1 MLSTTE
7 ILKQVRQKFGKCPK
21 FHLAMTME
29 IAVMAMISVIL
40 PIVSVFIFHG
50 ELLMPID
57 TPIGFQVL
65 FFSSPIAMAVGFF
78 YQLTIGAFKIKNI
91 LIEVLKK
98 DHPKLRHS
106 ELESLSEDMMLDHT
120 QRFLYPYSA
129 LAALFV
135 VVMVLEIVLFA
146 VVTNFCN
153 MDMLLFLGVSFFL
166 ATINLYI
173 FLRAYNTLILVFY
186 EDLKIELQDIFDFL
200 YADKEGKKK
209 GSEATNK
216 VEE

>member
-1 MLSTTE
+1 MLSTLE
-7 ILKQVRQKFGKCPK
+7 ILKQVWQNFGKGPK
-21 FHLAMTME
+21 FHLVMTME
-29 IAVMAMISVIL
+29 IAGMAMISVIL
-40 PIVSVFIFHG
+40 PIVSVFILDG

-57 TPIGFQVL
+57 TPIGQQVL
-65 FFSSPIAMAVGFF
+65 FSSFPLVIAFINF
-78 YQLTIGAFKIKNI
+78 YQPTIGAFKIKNI

-135 VVMVLEIVLFA
+135 VVMVLEMVLFA

-173 FLRAYNTLILVFY
+173 FFRAYNTLILVFY
-186 EDLKIELQDIFDFL
+186 EDLKIDME
-200 YADKEGKKK
+200 
-209 GSEATNK
+209 SE
-216 VEE
+216 EE

>member
-1 MLSTTE
+1 
-7 ILKQVRQKFGKCPK
+7 
-21 FHLAMTME
+21 
-29 IAVMAMISVIL
+29 MAMISVIL
-40 PIVSVFIFHG
+40 PILSVFIFHG

-57 TPIGFQVL
+57 TPIGFQVVM
-65 FFSSPIAMAVGFF
+65 FICPIAMAVGFF

-98 DHPKLRHS
+98 DHPKLRLS

-135 VVMVLEIVLFA
+135 VVMVLEMVLFA

-153 MDMLLFLGVSFFL
+153 MDILLFFGVSFFL

-186 EDLKIELQDIFDFL
+186 EDLK
-200 YADKEGKKK
+200 ADME
-209 GSEATNK
+209 SE
-216 VEE
+216 EE

>member
-7 ILKQVRQKFGKCPK
+7 ILKQVCQNFGKGPK
-21 FHLAMTME
+21 FHLVMTMG
-29 IAVMAMISVIL
+29 IAGMAMSSVIL
-40 PIVSVFIFHG
+40 PILSVFILDG

-57 TPIGFQVL
+57 TPIWQQVL
-65 FFSSPIAMAVGFF
+65 FFSFPLVIAFINF
-78 YQLTIGAFKIKNI
+78 YQPTIGAFKIKNI

-98 DHPKLRHS
+98 DHPKLRRS

-135 VVMVLEIVLFA
+135 VVMVLEMVLSA

-153 MDMLLFLGVSFFL
+153 MDILLFFGVSFFL

-186 EDLKIELQDIFDFL
+186 EDLKANME
-200 YADKEGKKK
+200 
-209 GSEATNK
+209 SE
-216 VEE
+216 EE

>member
-7 ILKQVRQKFGKCPK
+7 ILKQVWQKFGKGPK
-21 FHLAMTME
+21 FHLVMTMQ
-29 IAVMAMISVIL
+29 IAVMAMLSVIF

-57 TPIGFQVL
+57 TPIWSQVVM
-65 FFSSPIAMAVGFF
+65 FIFPIAMAFINF
-78 YQLTIGAFKIKNI
+78 YQPTIGAFKIKNI

-98 DHPKLRHS
+98 DHPKLRRS

-135 VVMVLEIVLFA
+135 VVMVLEMVLFT

-153 MDMLLFLGVSFFL
+153 MDILLFLGVSSFL

-186 EDLKIELQDIFDFL
+186 EDLKANME
-200 YADKEGKKK
+200 
-209 GSEATNK
+209 SE
-216 VEE
+216 EE

>member
-7 ILKQVRQKFGKCPK
+7 ILKQVCQNFGKGPK
-21 FHLAMTME
+21 FHLVMTME
-29 IAVMAMISVIL
+29 IAVMAILSVAF
-40 PIVSVFIFHG
+40 PIVSVFIFDG

-57 TPIGFQVL
+57 TPIWQQVL
-65 FFSSPIAMAVGFF
+65 FFICFPITMVVGSF

-98 DHPKLRHS
+98 DHPKLRLS

-135 VVMVLEIVLFA
+135 VVMVLEMVLFA

-153 MDMLLFLGVSFFL
+153 MDILLFFGVSFFL

-186 EDLKIELQDIFDFL
+186 EDLK
-200 YADKEGKKK
+200 ADME
-209 GSEATNK
+209 SE
-216 VEE
+216 EE

>member
-7 ILKQVRQKFGKCPK
+7 ILKQVWQKFGKGPK
-21 FHLAMTME
+21 FHLVMTME
-29 IAVMAMISVIL
+29 IAVMAILSVAF
-40 PIVSVFIFHG
+40 PIASVFIFDG

-57 TPIGFQVL
+57 SPIGLQVVI
-65 FFSSPIAMAVGFF
+65 FIFPIAMAVGSF

-98 DHPKLRHS
+98 DHPKLRRS

-135 VVMVLEIVLFA
+135 VVMVLEMVLFA

-153 MDMLLFLGVSFFL
+153 MDMFLFFGVSFFL

-186 EDLKIELQDIFDFL
+186 EDLK
-200 YADKEGKKK
+200 ADME
-209 GSEATNK
+209 SE
-216 VEE
+216 EE

>member
-7 ILKQVRQKFGKCPK
+7 ILKQVWQKFGKGPK
-21 FHLAMTME
+21 FHLVMTME

-40 PIVSVFIFHG
+40 PILSVFIFHG

-57 TPIGFQVL
+57 TPIWLQVVI
-65 FFSSPIAMAVGFF
+65 FIVPIAMAVGFF
-78 YQLTIGAFKIKNI
+78 YQPTIGAFKIKNI

-98 DHPKLRHS
+98 DHPKLRLS

-135 VVMVLEIVLFA
+135 VVMVLEMVLFA

-153 MDMLLFLGVSFFL
+153 MDILLFFGVSFFL

-186 EDLKIELQDIFDFL
+186 EDLK
-200 YADKEGKKK
+200 ADME
-209 GSEATNK
+209 SE
-216 VEE
+216 EE

>member
-1 MLSTTE
+1 MLSTLE
-7 ILKQVRQKFGKCPK
+7 ILKQVWQKFGKGPK
-21 FHLAMTME
+21 FHLVMTME

-40 PIVSVFIFHG
+40 PILSVFIFHG

-57 TPIGFQVL
+57 TPIGFQVVM
-65 FFSSPIAMAVGFF
+65 FICPIAMAVGFF

-98 DHPKLRHS
+98 DHPKLRLS

-135 VVMVLEIVLFA
+135 VVMVLEMVLFA

-153 MDMLLFLGVSFFL
+153 MDILLFFGVSFFL

-186 EDLKIELQDIFDFL
+186 EDLK
-200 YADKEGKKK
+200 ADME
-209 GSEATNK
+209 SE
-216 VEE
+216 EE

>member
-7 ILKQVRQKFGKCPK
+7 ILKQVWQKFGKGPK
-21 FHLAMTME
+21 FHLVMTME
-29 IAVMAMISVIL
+29 IAGMAMISVIL
-40 PIVSVFIFHG
+40 PILSVFIFDG

-57 TPIGFQVL
+57 TPIWQQVL
-65 FFSSPIAMAVGFF
+65 FFSFPLVIAFINF
-78 YQLTIGAFKIKNI
+78 YQPTIGAFKIKNI

-98 DHPKLRHS
+98 DHPKLRRS

-135 VVMVLEIVLFA
+135 VVMVLEMVLFA

-153 MDMLLFLGVSFFL
+153 MDILLFFGVSFFL

-173 FLRAYNTLILVFY
+173 FLRAYNTLIFVFY
-186 EDLKIELQDIFDFL
+186 EDLK
-200 YADKEGKKK
+200 ADME
-209 GSEATNK
+209 SE
-216 VEE
+216 EE

>member
-7 ILKQVRQKFGKCPK
+7 ILKQVWQKFGKGPK
-21 FHLAMTME
+21 FHLVMTME
-29 IAVMAMISVIL
+29 IAGMAMISVIL
-40 PIVSVFIFHG
+40 PILSVFIFDG

-57 TPIGFQVL
+57 TPIWQQVL
-65 FFSSPIAMAVGFF
+65 FFSFPLVIAFINF
-78 YQLTIGAFKIKNI
+78 YQPTIGAFKIKNI

-98 DHPKLRHS
+98 DHPKLRRS

-135 VVMVLEIVLFA
+135 VVMVLEMVLFA

-153 MDMLLFLGVSFFL
+153 MDILLFFGVSFFL

-186 EDLKIELQDIFDFL
+186 EDLK
-200 YADKEGKKK
+200 ADME
-209 GSEATNK
+209 SE
-216 VEE
+216 EE